1 MQPGAGCAQ
10 VSMLGLQ
17 HVLAGQHDR
26 LMHIKR
32 QLRNDAVPS
41 ADVYDDI
48 QTA

>member
-1 MQPGAGCAQ
+1 MRSKFRCLGC
-10 VSMLGLQ
+10 SMYWL
-17 HVLAGQHDR
+17 QHDR

-41 ADVYDDI
+41 ADADDYI